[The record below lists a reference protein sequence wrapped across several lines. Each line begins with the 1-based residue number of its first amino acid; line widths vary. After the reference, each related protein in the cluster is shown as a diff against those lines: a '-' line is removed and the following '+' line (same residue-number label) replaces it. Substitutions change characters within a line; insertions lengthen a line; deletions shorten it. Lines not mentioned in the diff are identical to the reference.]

1 VTLGA
6 NSATSLAQTASQ
18 IVSGTSTSGVTLQ
31 LTISSADYATLVA
44 HATTNYNA
52 KSANSGLDNYF
63 VFNLGSTLS
72 MGRFTTLDLD
82 VNGVN
87 TTGTIYYSGA
97 NDRFAAD
104 GVGNT
109 IGDVIVGTQEYAL
122 SYAGVSGTNSTTGGN
137 DIVLTAIP
145 EPGTWGMILGGFG
158 MLIGL
163 QRLRKR
169 RVS

>member
-1 VTLGA
+1 
-6 NSATSLAQTASQ
+6 
-18 IVSGTSTSGVTLQ
+18 
-31 LTISSADYATLVA
+31 
-44 HATTNYNA
+44 
-52 KSANSGLDNYF
+52 LDNYF

-72 MGRFTTLDLD
+72 TGRFTTLDLD

-87 TTGTIYYSGA
+87 TSGTIYYAGA

-109 IGDVIVGTQEYAL
+109 IGDVIVGTQEFAL
-122 SYAGVSGTNSTTGGN
+122 SYTGVMLTNQTIGGN

-158 MLIGL
+158 MLIGF
-163 QRLRKR
+163 QRFRKR
-169 RVS
+169 RIG